1 MPQNSFSQ
9 DCPSRA
15 LHNCLTAGPTVLIHM
30 MYFNSAYKFA
40 LQECLWCYTSA
51 LQECSTRQPCASVF
65 QDCLAG
71 VLRKSV
77 LRECLA
83 LIPTANLLGFN
94 LWGWGVVTR
103 KYTPLT
109 TGTVPEQS
117 WNSRGLLEPSWN
129 CTECPSGIP
138 FRKSCRNLSGSHNK
152 TCGFCLSLVL
162 LFCIFFA

>member
-1 MPQNSFSQ
+1 M
-9 DCPSRA
+9 
-15 LHNCLTAGPTVLIHM
+15 
-30 MYFNSAYKFA
+30 
-40 LQECLWCYTSA
+40 
-51 LQECSTRQPCASVF
+51 
-65 QDCLAG
+65 
-71 VLRKSV
+71 LRKSV

-129 CTECPSGIP
+129 LPGTV
-138 FRKSCRNLSGSHNK
+138 RNALQEFLSGNLAGTFPEAITK
-152 TCGFCLSLVL
+152 RADFV
-162 LFCIFFA
+162 